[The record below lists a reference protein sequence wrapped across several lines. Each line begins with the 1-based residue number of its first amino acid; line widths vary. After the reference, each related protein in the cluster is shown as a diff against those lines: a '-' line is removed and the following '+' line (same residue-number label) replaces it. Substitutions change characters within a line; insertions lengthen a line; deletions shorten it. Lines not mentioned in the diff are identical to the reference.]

1 MSKYNIT
8 DESHLTSLDA
18 SLKDNLYIG
27 GHSPNAEDALVFEQ
41 FAHGKTEPNQDKHPN
56 LWAWFSLII
65 LFRDP
70 IRESWKAQAAV
81 QAPKGSNQK
90 KPAEKKEEPK
100 PAAKAPAKDDD
111 DDLFGDDGDDS
122 AALEA
127 LKKKKEQEKLE
138 KEKKKKKEAP
148 IAKSLV
154 LLDIKVWEPEQDLD
168 ELASRVIKI
177 EKDGLLWK
185 TEYRL
190 DDVAFGVKKIVIG
203 MTVEDAKVS
212 VEDIIEELL
221 TWEDDIQSIDIVAFN
236 KI

>member
-1 MSKYNIT
+1 MSKFNIT

-27 GHSPNAEDALVFEQ
+27 GHSPNAEDAMVYEQ
-41 FAHGKTEPNQDKHPN
+41 YAQSKTEPNQDKHPN
-56 LWAWFSLII
+56 LWAWFSLIV

-70 IRESWKAQAAV
+70 IRESWKAHVAPQAC
-81 QAPKGSNQK
+81 KGGQK
-90 KPAEKKEEPK
+90 KPAEKKEVKKEEPK
-100 PAAKAPAKDDD
+100 AAAPKDE
-111 DDLFGDDGDDS
+111 DDLFGDDDDDG

-127 LKKKKEQEKLE
+127 LKKKKEAEKLE
-138 KEKKKKKEAP
+138 KEKKKKKDAP
-148 IAKSLV
+148 IAKSLI

-168 ELASRVIKI
+168 ELASRVIKV
-177 EKDGLLWK
+177 EKDGLFWK
-185 TEYRL
+185 TEYKL
-190 DDVAFGVKKIVIG
+190 EDVAFGVKKIVIG

-212 VEDIIEELL
+212 VDDIIEELL